1 MTDFVA
7 RFTVPVRQKVSIQ
20 VTPEERESAKAVL
33 KLYARP
39 EIVDVTASVDNTV
52 GTPSVDVTLG
62 GDGLSRSFDFAFH
75 NLKGDKGDTGTAA
88 SIIGATA
95 SVTNTVGTPSV
106 TVTAGGTDAARSFDF
121 AFDNLKG
128 NQGETGPSGV
138 YIGTTEP
145 TDPAVEV
152 WLNPDGTQ
160 GKTSQLIN
168 DGEGTEPFI
177 TDSDVGNGTITFTQ
191 EGETIGTITTNQKT
205 NSTIAI
211 GQSGTKV
218 IWRIW
223 E

>member
-1 MTDFVA
+1 VENINQNININIDDIKTDVIIIDD
-7 RFTVPVRQKVSIQ
+7 VEYVIDIKEEPKCEIILDSHN
-20 VTPEERESAKAVL
+20 PE
-33 KLYARP
+33 
-39 EIVDVTASVDNTV
+39 
-52 GTPSVDVTLG
+52 GQ
-62 GDGLSRSFDFAFH
+62 
-75 NLKGDKGDTGTAA
+75 KGDTGNGISSAVLNDDYTLTLYFTDGTSYTTP
-88 SIIGATA
+88 SIRGAT
-95 SVTNTVGTPSV
+95 G
-106 TVTAGGTDAARSFDF
+106 D
-121 AFDNLKG
+121 
-128 NQGETGPSGV
+128 SGV

-145 TDPAVEV
+145 TDPEVKV

-177 TDSDVGNGTITFTQ
+177 TDSDVGNATITFTQ
-191 EGETIGTITTNQKT
+191 EGETIGTITTNQRT